1 MDEEAKKPQ
10 RTKAA
15 PKVLRCSFCKKSQ
28 YEISKLIAGPK
39 VFICDECIDL
49 CNEIIAEE
57 AFELAKAEPAKLT
70 AYILRQQEAM
80 REHQDRIVDAA
91 KALGASLAP
100 GTDSPH

>member
-1 MDEEAKKPQ
+1 MDEPKKP
-10 RTKAA
+10 RRK
-15 PKVLRCSFCKKSQ
+15 KVPPTLYCSFCKKSQ
-28 YEISKLIAGPK
+28 HEISKLIAGPK

-100 GTDSPH
+100 GSDTHH